1 MQMFNFDGQEDDQAK
16 SFVVN
21 LSLDGRFLAVIVTP
35 NPSLSLSLNFYNIY
49 KQFGSRSDPNENLEI
64 MFRQFNLNIRACDRK
79 HAKHQYCRLAK
90 LMRTRSISKY
100 HFQYRYVVFFEITR
114 DYYAT
119 IASLSLLLFKVCR

>member
-1 MQMFNFDGQEDDQAK
+1 M
-16 SFVVN
+16 VN
-21 LSLDGRFLAVIVTP
+21 ISLDGRFLAVIVTP
-35 NPSLSLSLNFYNIY
+35 NPSLSLAFSLSQLLFTFTN
-49 KQFGSRSDPNENLEI
+49 SSDPDQIQMKEI
-64 MFRQFNLNIRACDRK
+64 MFRQFNLNIWACDRK

-119 IASLSLLLFKVCR
+119 SAIVSLSLSLSLSLSHLLFKVCR